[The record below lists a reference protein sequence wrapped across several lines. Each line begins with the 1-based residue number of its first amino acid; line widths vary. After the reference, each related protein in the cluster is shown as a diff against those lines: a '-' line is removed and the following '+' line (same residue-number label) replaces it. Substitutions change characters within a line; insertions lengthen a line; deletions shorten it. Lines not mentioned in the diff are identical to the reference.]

1 MKRKDMKLLMNG
13 FPLLTSSQKCDT
25 TNYRNQ
31 SSVFAESE
39 NAFMNIRGDGPRA
52 KTSILA
58 LTAMNQFSDDFMYL
72 QYTYGRSVF
81 QSLKHLLLCTPQT
94 LNVQQQTV
102 KITSYGMWSNTNVQS
117 LLVADTVKYELRAWC
132 RCPTESCDFWE
143 EWLRRGRT
151 ATHESI
157 MKSRLGC
164 NHGNSDTMETPGSP
178 VTQGPLRPVYPGIGS
193 SPIHHGQ

>member
-1 MKRKDMKLLMNG
+1 MQRYWTFFNLQIKWIKLRVTCLYIKFSEHCAKCKHNIVAVLHLHIRMHEMYIGQWKLFLAIVFKYWYASPIMIFIAIMKRKDMKLWMNR

-25 TNYRNQ
+25 THYRNQ

-81 QSLKHLLLCTPQT
+81 QSWKHLLLCTPQT

-102 KITSYGMWSNTNVQS
+102 KITSYGMW
-117 LLVADTVKYELRAWC
+117 
-132 RCPTESCDFWE
+132 
-143 EWLRRGRT
+143 
-151 ATHESI
+151 
-157 MKSRLGC
+157 
-164 NHGNSDTMETPGSP
+164 
-178 VTQGPLRPVYPGIGS
+178 
-193 SPIHHGQ
+193 